1 MAASFDINLSA
12 GTDFYHQF
20 HITGADGNFIN
31 LTNYLVSGQARQTY
45 GASGV
50 LLDLYPMR
58 VVTGLSNGV
67 VDISITGGL
76 TTGLAS
82 NQGVYDIQLIDSST
96 QKSKRV
102 VVEGY
107 ININPSIR
115 F

>member
-20 HITGADGNFIN
+20 HLTGANGNFIN

-45 GASGV
+45 GMSGV
-50 LLDLYPMR
+50 LLDLNPMR
-58 VVTGLSNGV
+58 VATGLANGV

-82 NQGVYDIQLIDSST
+82 NQGVYDIQLIDEQT
-96 QKSKRV
+96 GEFMQVITDLYDDDWNKL
-102 VVEGY
+102 
-107 ININPSIR
+107 
-115 F
+115 

>member
-20 HITGADGNFIN
+20 HLTGAGGTFIN
-31 LTNYLVSGQARQTY
+31 LANYLVSGQARSTY

-50 LLDLYPMR
+50 LLDLNPMK
-58 VVTGLSNGV
+58 VVSGYANGV
-67 VDISITGGL
+67 VDISLTGSL
-76 TTGLAS
+76 ITGLAAT
-82 NQGVYDIQLIDSST
+82 QGVYDIQVIDSST
-96 QKSKRV
+96 QKSRV
-102 VVEGY
+102 EVVKGY

>member
-20 HITGADGNFIN
+20 HLTGANGNFIN
-31 LTNYLVSGQARQTY
+31 LNNYLVSGQARQTY
-45 GASGV
+45 GMSGV
-50 LLDLYPMR
+50 LLDLNPMR
-58 VVTGLSNGV
+58 VATGLANGV

-76 TTGLAS
+76 TKGLAS

-102 VVEGY
+102 AVEGY

>member
-12 GTDFYHQF
+12 GTDFSHQF

-58 VVTGLSNGV
+58 VATGLANGV

-82 NQGVYDIQLIDSST
+82 NQGVYDIQIIDSST
-96 QKSKRV
+96 HKSKKV

>member
-20 HITGADGNFIN
+20 HLTGANGNFIN

-45 GASGV
+45 GMSGV
-50 LLDLYPMR
+50 LLDLNPMR
-58 VVTGLSNGV
+58 VATGLANGV

-96 QKSKRV
+96 QKSKTIA
-102 VVEGY
+102 VEGY

>member
-20 HITGADGNFIN
+20 HLTGANGNFIN

-45 GASGV
+45 GMSGV
-50 LLDLYPMR
+50 LLDLNPMR
-58 VVTGLSNGV
+58 VANGV

-102 VVEGY
+102 AVEGY